1 MVADPAIGPR
11 LGIAM
16 TTPIPVMRPWFD
28 EAEVDAAA
36 EAIRSGWVA
45 QGPRVAQFEELFS
58 NAVGAGDAV
67 AVTSCTTGLHLVLHA
82 LDLEPGDEV
91 IVPSLSF
98 IASANAVRYVGATPV
113 FADIDIVTQNLTAES
128 IAEAITSRT
137 RAVMVVHQ
145 VGMPAD
151 LDPIRELCRAH
162 GIVLVEDAA
171 CAIGSTYKGA
181 TIGADPSLAVFSFHP
196 RKLLT
201 TGEGGMIV
209 TGDAELADRLRRLR
223 EHGMNVDAFAR
234 HATDKVVIEQY
245 LETGF
250 NYRMTDVQA
259 AIGLVQLDKLD
270 EMVAR
275 RRVLAGEYTAAL
287 TGIPGLILPSD
298 PRYGT
303 TNYQSFSVI
312 LTEDY
317 PTARNDLMAALQT
330 EGISSRRGVMA
341 SHREPAYS
349 DHPARPLPNTEFVA
363 DRSIILPL
371 YHQMTSGD
379 VERVASVVRAGGD
392 G

>member
-1 MVADPAIGPR
+1 
-11 LGIAM
+11 M
-16 TTPIPVMRPWFD
+16 TTQIPVMRPWFD

-45 QGPRVAQFEELFS
+45 QGPRVAQFEERFAR
-58 NAVGAGDAV
+58 AVGAGAAV
-67 AVTSCTTGLHLVLHA
+67 AVTSCTTGLHLALHA
-82 LDLEPGDEV
+82 LDLEPDDEV

-98 IASANAVRYVGATPV
+98 IASANAVRYVGARPI
-113 FADIDIVTQNLTAES
+113 FADIDIDTQNLTAES
-128 IAEAITSRT
+128 IAAAITDRT

-151 LDPIRELCRAH
+151 LDPIRELCRAR

-181 TIGADPSLAVFSFHP
+181 PIGADRSLAVFSFHP

-209 TGDAELADRLRRLR
+209 TGDAALADRLRRLR

-287 TGIPGLILPSD
+287 TAIPGLILPSD
-298 PRYGT
+298 PLYGT

-312 LTEDY
+312 LTEGY
-317 PTARNDLMAALQT
+317 PTARNDLMAALQV

-341 SHREPAYS
+341 SHREPAYT
-349 DHPARPLPNTEFVA
+349 DHPTRPLPNTEFVA

-371 YHQMTSGD
+371 YHQMTSDD
-379 VERVASVVRAGGD
+379 VERVASVVRTGAGG
-392 G
+392 